1 VRILH
6 IGDIIG
12 RTGRKAVKTFLPKVR
27 QEYMPDIIVAN
38 AENASGGF
46 GITYAT
52 YEELNRLDVDIMTT
66 GNHIWDNRETEM
78 SIHKMDKLIRPAN
91 LPEGV
96 PGNGYITIEKN
107 GQKFTVINLI
117 GRVYM
122 NLSDCP
128 FRKFDSVRSYI
139 DEGFIM
145 VDFHAEAT
153 SEKSAFAFYA
163 DGRANTVV
171 GTHTHV
177 QTADERVLPKGTLFQ
192 TDVGMCGAL
201 NSVIGMEKE
210 APIERFIK
218 GMPRK
223 FEVEKRGK
231 MMFNALFFEYDDNH
245 EIVDFKRLSIT
256 SGD

>member
-1 VRILH
+1 MRILH

-12 RTGRKAVKTFLPKVR
+12 RTGRKAVKTFLPLVR
-27 QEYMPDIIVAN
+27 QEYKPDIIVAN

-46 GITYAT
+46 GITYAV
-52 YEELNRLDVDIMTT
+52 YEELRRLDIDIMTT
-66 GNHIWDNRETEM
+66 GNHIWDNRETET
-78 SIHKMDKLIRPAN
+78 SIHKMDCLIRPAN
-91 LPEGV
+91 MPEGV

-107 GQKFTVINLI
+107 GKKFTVINLI

-122 NLSDCP
+122 ALSDCP
-128 FRKFDSVRSYI
+128 FKKFDAIRSYI
-139 DEGFIM
+139 DEGFVM

-153 SEKSAFAFYA
+153 SEKAAFGFYT
-163 DGRANTVV
+163 DGKAGVVV

-177 QTADERVLPKGTLFQ
+177 QTSDERVLPKGTLFQ

-210 APIERFIK
+210 APIERFLK

-231 MMFNALFFEYDDNH
+231 MLFNALFFEYGDNN
-245 EIVDFKRLSIT
+245 EITDFKRLSIT

>member
-1 VRILH
+1 MLQ
-6 IGDIIG
+6 
-12 RTGRKAVKTFLPKVR
+12 TFLPEVR
-27 QEYMPDIIVAN
+27 QQYKPDIIVAN
-38 AENASGGF
+38 VENASGGT

-52 YEELNRLDVDIMTT
+52 YEEMSRLDIDIMTT
-66 GNHIWDNRETEM
+66 GNHIWSNRETEKSILKM
-78 SIHKMDKLIRPAN
+78 SSLIRPAN

-107 GQKFTVINLI
+107 EQKFTVINLI

-122 NLSDCP
+122 NLADCP
-128 FRKFDSVRSYI
+128 FRKFDEIYENA
-139 DEGFIM
+139 EGFVM

-153 SEKSAFAFYA
+153 SEKAAFAFYA

-177 QTADERVLPKGTLFQ
+177 QTSDERLLPKGTLFQ
-192 TDVGMCGAL
+192 TDVGMNGAL
-201 NSVIGMEKE
+201 NSVIGVEKE

-231 MMFNALFFEYDDNH
+231 MLFNALFFEYNDSM
-245 EIVDFKRLSIT
+245 EITDYKRLSIT